1 MPKSSGFNC
10 TQNKLNEAQDPWKN
24 LRVKSIIT
32 NVDIKQKIMAGIVL
46 TWILS
51 PKQNTV
57 EPTMN
62 NNMKIFVIFLQK
74 SDWLT
79 MTRQHEK
86 KVQVTTY

>member
-1 MPKSSGFNC
+1 M
-10 TQNKLNEAQDPWKN
+10 
-24 LRVKSIIT
+24 
-32 NVDIKQKIMAGIVL
+32 

-62 NNMKIFVIFLQK
+62 DNMKIFVIFLQK